1 MLRLERL
8 AHQPL
13 RRWSCWFWRGRSSS
27 DSGLYAGGSSCFD
40 ARALLRLL
48 AQVLLVLRVL
58 VVAAIA
64 AAEELRLGFVAAEHG
79 ALHSSLFTRRS
90 WIHFRRSIPQPQM
103 LPAGRD
109 EELNYIEQA
118 FGDKYPPVST
128 VTFFR
133 GDISAVQSSL
143 PKKVASIIVA
153 NKWLDGVMH
162 RSGKKLMLRVPDR
175 VVDANARH
183 YVEAPRQP
191 AVGAEL
197 ANDPVAL
204 ERLLSPYFVAKGVGA
219 GPLFRVTL
227 IPTRPGEF
235 AVVMS
240 LHHGVADG
248 ATFYAIYA
256 MLGSVPAY
264 SMDARRVPEFTLGS
278 VQQMIGPKHAA
289 WQVSPIMIMVWIATM
304 MCGCGTKHPTAL
316 HLVNDEWVEEQKR
329 RRGRRRRGGEGAVSR
344 RTTSH
349 ALRRAHRR
357 LFVRDDERRLLEDG
371 ALPARRPA
379 ATLAGCSTPRT
390 RLARRHPPLTQRDG
404 RRAAGERQPSL
415 LETLDLNL
423 IHVTN
428 WASLNKTPLKL
439 PGCTQTLHLPIMSP
453 GSMPRGYSIIIFQ
466 ATEERLGVRV
476 FTSAENCARLA

>member
-1 MLRLERL
+1 
-8 AHQPL
+8 
-13 RRWSCWFWRGRSSS
+13 
-27 DSGLYAGGSSCFD
+27 
-40 ARALLRLL
+40 
-48 AQVLLVLRVL
+48 
-58 VVAAIA
+58 
-64 AAEELRLGFVAAEHG
+64 
-79 ALHSSLFTRRS
+79 
-90 WIHFRRSIPQPQM
+90 M

-143 PKKVASIIVA
+143 PKKVASIVVA

-183 YVEAPRQP
+183 YAEAPRQP

-204 ERLLSPYFVAKGVGA
+204 ERLLSPYFVAKGVDA

-227 IPTRPGEF
+227 LPTRPGEF
-235 AVVMS
+235 AVIMS

-248 ATFYAIYA
+248 ATYYAIYA

-289 WQVSPIMIMVWIATM
+289 WQVSPVMIMVWIATM
-304 MCGCGTKHPTAL
+304 MCGCGAKHPTAL
-316 HLVNDEWVEEQKR
+316 HLVSDEWVEEQKR
-329 RRGRRRRGGEGAVSR
+329 LHAADADAVAKAPYVSTNDILTSFVA
-344 RTTSH
+344 RTVDTSYAMMNVDFRSKMA
-349 ALRRAHRR
+349 ALTGK
-357 LFVRDDERRLLEDG
+357 E
-371 ALPARRPA
+371 
-379 ATLAGCSTPRT
+379 AGCYFGRMLYAKDEVASPAGIR
-390 RLARRHPPLTQRDG
+390 RSLNVMGAARPESG
-404 RRAAGERQPSL
+404 VPSL
-415 LETLDLNL
+415 LETLDPNL

-453 GSMPRGYSIIIFQ
+453 GPMPRGYSVCIIFQ

-476 FTSAENCARLA
+476 FTSAENCARLAQSPALKPMPLRA